1 MAWSSMSQPAPSGK
15 SCDATVRTLPEAEL
29 FVDARARLG
38 EGPVWDAR
46 SGRLVWVDIEGRALH
61 STDPGTGTTTTHPMP
76 LRIGIAV
83 PRQSGGF
90 VAALEDGFHA
100 IDPDGQTQ
108 LIAAVATA
116 SGRLRFNDGAC
127 DPAGRFLAGTMA
139 YDYAPGAGALY
150 RLDLDLRVIRLL
162 DGVTISNGLG
172 WSPDGGT
179 MYYVDTPTRRIDAF
193 DYDVATGALSRRRSF
208 VDIDGDGRPDGL
220 CVDVDGAVWVAL
232 WPGWSV
238 RRYLADGTLDA
249 VLPVPVAK
257 VSSCAFGGPSLDE
270 LFITSAWTELSD
282 EERLAQPHAGSLF
295 RASVGVRGVP
305 RAAFAG

>member
-1 MAWSSMSQPAPSGK
+1 M
-15 SCDATVRTLPEAEL
+15 RTLPEAEL

-46 SGRLVWVDIEGRALH
+46 TGRLVWVDIEGRALL
-61 STDPGTGTTTTHPMP
+61 STDPASGATTTLPMP
-76 LRIGIAV
+76 LPIGIAV
-83 PRQSGGF
+83 PRRSGGF

-100 IDPDGQTQ
+100 IDADGRTEQ
-108 LIAAVATA
+108 IAAIDTEA
-116 SGRLRFNDGAC
+116 GRLRFNDGAC

-139 YDYAPGAGALY
+139 YDTAPGAGALY
-150 RLDLDLRVIRLL
+150 RLDADLRVTLLL
-162 DGVTISNGLG
+162 DDITISNGLG

-193 DYDVATGALSRRRSF
+193 DYDVADGAIARRRPF
-208 VDIDGDGRPDGL
+208 VDIEGDGRPDGL

-249 VLPVPVAK
+249 ALPVPVAK
-257 VSSCAFGGPSLDE
+257 VSSCAFGGAALDT
-270 LFITSAWTELSD
+270 LFITSAWTALSE
-282 EERLAQPHAGSLF
+282 EEREAQPHAGSLF
-295 RASVGVRGVP
+295 RAPVGVRGVP
-305 RAAFAG
+305 RATFAG

>member
-1 MAWSSMSQPAPSGK
+1 M
-15 SCDATVRTLPEAEL
+15 VRTLPEAQL

-46 SGRLVWVDIEGRALH
+46 SDRLLWVDIEGMALH
-61 STDPGTGTTTTHPMP
+61 STDPQSGATETLP
-76 LRIGIAV
+76 LPLPIGVAV

-90 VAALEDGFHA
+90 VAALEDGFYA
-100 IDPDGQTQ
+100 IDVDGGTE
-108 LIAAVATA
+108 LIAAIDNRA
-116 SGRLRFNDGAC
+116 GDLRFNDGAC

-139 YDYAPGAGALY
+139 YDFRPDAGSLY
-150 RLDLDLRVIRLL
+150 RLEPDLSVSRLVES
-162 DGVTISNGLG
+162 VTISNGLG

-193 DYDVATGALSRRRSF
+193 DYDVESGALARRRPF
-208 VDIDGDGRPDGL
+208 VEIEGEGRPDGL

-249 VLPVPVAK
+249 ILPLPVAQ
-257 VSSCAFGGPSLDE
+257 VSSCVFGGPALDE
-270 LFITSAWTELSD
+270 LFITTAWSTLSD
-282 EERLAQPHAGSLF
+282 EQRAGQPLAGSLF
-295 RASVGVRGVP
+295 RASVGTRGVA
-305 RAAFAG
+305 RGTFAG

>member
-1 MAWSSMSQPAPSGK
+1 VAAM
-15 SCDATVRTLPEAEL
+15 TLPEAEL

-46 SGRLVWVDIEGRALH
+46 SGRLIWVDIEGAALH
-61 STDPGTGTTTTHPMP
+61 STHPETGDTTTQPMP
-76 LRIGIAV
+76 SPIGIAV

-100 IDPDGQTQ
+100 IDPDGRTE
-108 LIAAVATA
+108 LIAEIDNRAR
-116 SGRLRFNDGAC
+116 GLRFNDGAC

-139 YDYAPGAGALY
+139 YDFKPGAGSLY
-150 RLDLDLRVIRLL
+150 RLEPDLRVSRLI
-162 DGVTISNGLG
+162 DSVTISNGLG

-179 MYYVDTPTRRIDAF
+179 MYYVDTPTKRIDAF
-193 DYDVATGALSRRRSF
+193 DYDVDSGAISRRRPF
-208 VDIDGDGRPDGL
+208 VEIEGEGRGDGL

-249 VLPVPVAK
+249 ILPLPVAE
-257 VSSCAFGGPSLDE
+257 VSSCVFGGPSLDK
-270 LFITSAWTELSD
+270 LFITTAWSTLSD
-282 EERLAQPHAGSLF
+282 EQRAAQPLAGSLF
-295 RASVGVRGVP
+295 RASVGTRGIP
-305 RAAFAG
+305 RASFSG

>member
-1 MAWSSMSQPAPSGK
+1 MASSSTLRPVASGRSRDAP
-15 SCDATVRTLPEAEL
+15 VRTLPEAEL

-61 STDPGTGTTTTHPMP
+61 STDPATGATTTHSMP
-76 LRIGIAV
+76 LPIGIAV

-100 IDPDGQTQ
+100 IDPDGHTR
-108 LIAAVATA
+108 LIAAIDTEA
-116 SGRLRFNDGAC
+116 GRLRFNDGAC

-150 RLDLDLRVIRLL
+150 RLDADLRVTRMLTEI
-162 DGVTISNGLG
+162 TISNGLG

-193 DYDVATGALSRRRSF
+193 DYDLATGALSRRRPF
-208 VDIDGDGRPDGL
+208 AEIDGDGRPDGL

-238 RRYLADGTLDA
+238 RRYLVDGTLDA
-249 VLPVPVAK
+249 ILPVPVAK
-257 VSSCAFGGPSLDE
+257 VSSCTFGGPSLDE
-270 LFITSAWTELSD
+270 LFITTASTELSE
-282 EERLAQPHAGSLF
+282 EERAAQPHAGSLF
-295 RASVGVRGVP
+295 RASVGVRGVL
-305 RAAFAG
+305 RASFAG